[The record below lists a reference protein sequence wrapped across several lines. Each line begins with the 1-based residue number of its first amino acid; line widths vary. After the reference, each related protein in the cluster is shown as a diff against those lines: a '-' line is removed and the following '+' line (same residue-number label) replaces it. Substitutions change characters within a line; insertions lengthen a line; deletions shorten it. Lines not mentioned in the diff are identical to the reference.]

1 MQQPR
6 VNYKK
11 FEPEYIEN
19 LRDMRKDYAIH
30 KARKNEKVNYLYELK
45 NSFLGFENELTS
57 DEINTLKAEL
67 IWSRS
72 KYIPTWNT
80 ERK

>member
-1 MQQPR
+1 MQQPS

-11 FEPEYIEN
+11 FEPEYTES
-19 LRDMRKDYAIH
+19 LRDRRRDFAIL
-30 KARKNEKVNYLYELK
+30 KAHRNRKVNYLYELK
-45 NSFLGFENELTS
+45 NSFLGFENELTTY
-57 DEINTLKAEL
+57 EIKVLKAEL

>member
-1 MQQPR
+1 MQQPS

-45 NSFLGFENELTS
+45 NSFLGFENELT
-57 DEINTLKAEL
+57 EAELKILNTEL
-67 IWSRS
+67 IWKR
-72 KYIPTWNT
+72 WV
-80 ERK
+80 